1 MAGLWHLDLRT
12 HTVRTEIELE
22 MWPMPHR
29 RPMQTAPCSM
39 EENSI
44 CVYDGKFTEALSTYT
59 ARYSR
64 RPVRQLGTAQP
75 APDPCVR
82 L

>member
-29 RPMQTAPCSM
+29 RPMQTWHHGG
-39 EENSI
+39 ELYR

>member
-1 MAGLWHLDLRT
+1 MAHAT
-12 HTVRTEIELE
+12 
-22 MWPMPHR
+22 
-29 RPMQTAPCSM
+29 QTANADGTM